1 MRNVILDKCRK
12 SIHINSLTVAVTKSE
27 NRIIK
32 KIGYMWPMLVLGL
45 VTMVDN
51 ADQSIVRGVA
61 LQIERTFH
69 VGDFQI
75 SLLGAAATVV
85 NALVTMPA
93 GYLADRWHRV
103 RSIMITVLLWSLL
116 STFGA
121 FSPTFFTL
129 FMVRS
134 LLGFG
139 QGITEPSG
147 NSLLADYYERNGRA
161 RAFSMQQALLYVGVA
176 LGTTG
181 SSIIG
186 QHLGWRAAYLMVSIP
201 GLGIALLVLLLH
213 EPFRGSSD
221 YSALKLRKEDE
232 PKKIKLFDKGFGNFA
247 KNMFSGLYEDVKTI
261 LKIPTLRLT
270 LVGVASILFTV
281 SAIGFWLPVFYLR
294 SFHLTQ
300 SKAGIYFGIMVI
312 LGGLPGLY
320 VGGKLSDRL
329 VPIKSETRVVIPGV
343 CAIVS
348 VSFFL
353 LSFANLT
360 LLPTVILQTVG
371 FFAGTMAVPAL
382 RAGLSDV
389 TPGTLR
395 GTGFGAFN
403 LTSVIFGSAIA
414 PTVVGFFSQLFGN
427 NLRVAFI
434 IVLPPVYIGSYLLIR
449 ARKHIDKDSQAIF
462 QRILEA
468 NKSDD

>member
-1 MRNVILDKCRK
+1 MI
-12 SIHINSLTVAVTKSE
+12 
-27 NRIIK
+27 
-32 KIGYMWPMLVLGL
+32 VLGL

-61 LQIERTFH
+61 LQIEKTFH

-75 SLLGAAATVV
+75 SLLGAAATIV
-85 NALVTMPA
+85 NALITMPA

-103 RSIMITVLLWSLL
+103 RAIMITVMLWSLL

-121 FSPTFFTL
+121 FSPTFYVL

-147 NSLLADYYERNGRA
+147 NSLLADFYERDGRA

-176 LGTTG
+176 MGTTG

-186 QHLGWRAAYLMVSIP
+186 QHLGWRAAYLMISIP
-201 GLGIALLVLLLH
+201 GLVIAFLVLILT

-221 YSALKLRKEDE
+221 YSALNIQGGSDV
-232 PKKIKLFDKGFGNFA
+232 PKVKLFENGLRYFL
-247 KNMFSGLYEDVKTI
+247 KNMLSGLYEDVKTI
-261 LKIPTLRLT
+261 LQIPTLRLT

-281 SAIGFWLPVFYLR
+281 SAIGFWLPVFYMR
-294 SFHLTQ
+294 GFHLTQ
-300 SKAGIYFGIMVI
+300 SKAGIFFGIMVI
-312 LGGLPGLY
+312 IGGLPGLY

-343 CAIVS
+343 CAIIS

-353 LSFANLT
+353 CSFADLR
-360 LLPTVILQTVG
+360 LLPTIILQTIG

-414 PTVVGFFSQLFGN
+414 PTVVGFFSQLFGD
-427 NLRVAFI
+427 NLRIAFV
-434 IVLPPVYIGSYLLIR
+434 IVLPPVYVGSFLLIR
-449 ARKHIDKDSQAIF
+449 ARKHIDRDSQAIF
-462 QRILEA
+462 QRIIEA
-468 NKSDD
+468 NKPQDK

>member
-1 MRNVILDKCRK
+1 MSEAKPKNK
-12 SIHINSLTVAVTKSE
+12 SLSAL
-27 NRIIK
+27 R
-32 KIGYMWPMLVLGL
+32 YMWPMIILGL

-61 LQIERTFH
+61 LQIEKTFH
-69 VGDFQI
+69 IGDFDI
-75 SLLGAAATVV
+75 SLLAAAATVI
-85 NALVTMPA
+85 NALITMPA
-93 GYLADRWHRV
+93 GYLADRWNRV
-103 RSIMITVLLWSLL
+103 TSIAITVFLWSLL
-116 STFGA
+116 STLGA
-121 FSPTFFTL
+121 FSPTFLIL
-129 FMVRS
+129 FFVRG

-147 NSLLADYYERNGRA
+147 NSLLADFYQRDGRA

-181 SSIIG
+181 SSVIG
-186 QHLGWRAAYLMVSIP
+186 QHLGWRMAYLMVSIP
-201 GLGIALLVLLLH
+201 GIIVAILVITLV
-213 EPFRGSSD
+213 EPHRGSSD
-221 YSALKLRKEDE
+221 YASLNLKPEKEE
-232 PKKIKLFDKGFGNFA
+232 QKVRLFEKGFLDFMRNLLT
-247 KNMFSGLYEDVKTI
+247 GLREDVKTI

-281 SAIGFWLPVFYLR
+281 SAIGFWLPVFYMR

-300 SKAGIYFGIMVI
+300 SKAGVYFGIMVI

-320 VGGKLSDRL
+320 VGGKLSDKL
-329 VPIKSETRVVIPGV
+329 VPVKPESRVIIPGV

-348 VSFFL
+348 VSLFL
-353 LSFANLT
+353 ISFTDLNLFV
-360 LLPTVILQTVG
+360 TVVLQIVG

-389 TPGTLR
+389 TPDNLR

-414 PTVVGFFSQLFGN
+414 PTIVGFFSQLFGN
-427 NLRVAFI
+427 NLRLAFI
-434 IVLPPVYIGSYLLIR
+434 VVLPPVYVGSIFLIR
-449 ARKHIDKDSQAIF
+449 ARKHFQRDSQTIF

-468 NKSDD
+468 NNLTDQGE